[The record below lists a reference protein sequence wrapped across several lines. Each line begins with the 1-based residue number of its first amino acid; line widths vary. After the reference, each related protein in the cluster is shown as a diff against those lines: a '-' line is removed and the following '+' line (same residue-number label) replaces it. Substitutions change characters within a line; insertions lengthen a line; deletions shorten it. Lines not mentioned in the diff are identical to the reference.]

1 MIVYRPRETGDD
13 ARAPGRNRSDYVQA
27 YKRICQ
33 SARQRVL
40 GDDSSDTPAAPG
52 GATVLILATPD
63 VDSLAA
69 TRIFTQLLA
78 NDEIAFRVS
87 PVNGYRALQ
96 QVLAQDVHD
105 HVEVRRSSR

>member
-1 MIVYRPRETGDD
+1 M
-13 ARAPGRNRSDYVQA
+13 
-27 YKRICQ
+27 
-33 SARQRVL
+33 
-40 GDDSSDTPAAPG
+40 
-52 GATVLILATPD
+52 LILATPD